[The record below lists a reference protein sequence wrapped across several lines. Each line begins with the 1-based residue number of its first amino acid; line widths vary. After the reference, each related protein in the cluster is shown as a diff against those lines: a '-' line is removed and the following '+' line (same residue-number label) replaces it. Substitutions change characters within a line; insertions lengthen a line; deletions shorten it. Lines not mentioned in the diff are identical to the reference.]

1 MTHEINDV
9 QDNEFGKNWVT
20 SSRFLFY
27 VTVFTFL
34 AFVAGCSW
42 SIYKSQ
48 YKGNPKVEVQSST
61 QYTPVYK

>member
-1 MTHEINDV
+1 MANQSADV
-9 QDNEFGKNWVT
+9 KDNEFGKNWIT

-42 SIYKSQ
+42 SVYKSQ
-48 YKGNPKVEVQSST
+48 YKGKPKVEVPGST
-61 QYTPVYK
+61 LYTPVYK

>member
-1 MTHEINDV
+1 MAQVVEES
-9 QDNEFGKNWVT
+9 QDKEFGKNWVT

-34 AFVAGCSW
+34 AFVAGCSY
-42 SIYKSQ
+42 SVYKSQ
-48 YKGNPKVEVQSST
+48 YQGKPKVEVPTST